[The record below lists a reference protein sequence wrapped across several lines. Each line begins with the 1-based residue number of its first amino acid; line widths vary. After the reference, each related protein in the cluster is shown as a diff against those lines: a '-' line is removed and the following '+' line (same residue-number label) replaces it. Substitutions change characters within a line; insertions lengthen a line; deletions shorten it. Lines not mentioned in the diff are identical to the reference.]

1 MELNSN
7 MYASFTV
14 LNLNGEYNFRDM
26 HAQTDVSH
34 VDFHEALIKQI
45 IQLTKDRSTHD
56 TVHDQ
61 CNLVIVVLNHTLDQI
76 ANLQHHFNHDFK
88 LAMARMC
95 RIINPVGRTGRSV
108 ICIHNLEVSHGTLEM
123 FIDIPLGGTASTS
136 ATIKVRV

>member
-1 MELNSN
+1 MELNTN

-26 HAQTDVSH
+26 YAQTDVSH
-34 VDFHEALIKQI
+34 VNFHEAFIEQI
-45 IQLTKDRSTHD
+45 TKLTKDRSTHD
-56 TVHDQ
+56 AVHDH

-88 LAMARMC
+88 LAMSRMC
-95 RIINPVGRTGRSV
+95 RIINPVGRIGRSV
-108 ICIHNLEVSHGTLEM
+108 IYIHNLEVSHGTLEM

-136 ATIKVRV
+136 MTIKVRV